1 MKSITIHTTTEE
13 QTVALG
19 RRLGAMASAGD
30 VILLSGELGT
40 GKTCLVRGIAA
51 GMGVSDY
58 ASSPSFVIIRE
69 YTGRLT
75 LYHMDFYRLERAEE
89 IADLGIDEYLYGDG
103 VCAVEWAER
112 AVGLLPAEH
121 LRISLSYAT
130 LEGQREI
137 VLSAAGSRYDN
148 VMDRLLAYPQ
158 DSR

>member
-19 RRLGAMASAGD
+19 HRLGAMASAGD
-30 VILLSGELGT
+30 VFLLSGELGT

-51 GMGVSDY
+51 GMGASDC
-58 ASSPSFVIIRE
+58 ASSPSFVIIRQ
-69 YTGRLT
+69 YQGRLT

-112 AVGLLPAEH
+112 AAGLLPAEY
-121 LRISLSYAT
+121 LRITLSYAT
-130 LEGQREI
+130 VEGQRDI
-137 VLSAAGSRYDN
+137 VLSAAGSRYDAM
-148 VMDRLLAYPQ
+148 MDRLLAPPQ

>member
-1 MKSITIHTTTEE
+1 MKSITVHTNSEE

-19 RRLGAMASAGD
+19 RRLGAVAMAGD
-30 VILLSGELGT
+30 VFLLSGELGT

-51 GMGVSDY
+51 GMGISDC
-58 ASSPSFVIIRE
+58 ASSPSFVIIRQ
-69 YTGRLT
+69 YQGRLT

-112 AVGLLPAEH
+112 AAGLLPAEH
-121 LRISLSYAT
+121 LRLSLGYGAV
-130 LEGQREI
+130 EGQRDI
-137 VLSAAGSRYDN
+137 VFSAAGSRYEAII
-148 VMDRLLAYPQ
+148 DRLPAHPQ